1 MGEPR
6 CKDDDGDVTDG
17 REKTVCHKVVEWIW
31 QGNHALGGKR
41 GGHGRGFTERRK

>member
-17 REKTVCHKVVEWIW
+17 REKTVAIRLSNGYGR
-31 QGNHALGGKR
+31 GNHALGGKR
-41 GGHGRGFTERRK
+41 GGHGKGFTERRK